1 MVEGALEVAENALH
15 NREMELMMVGH
26 VEAHLLNWIGDV
38 RPDEGEVL
46 ESSNQTTIGNQI
58 PGRGSHVRGDLG
70 LSIDRHGAWLAI
82 AYASSLKDIPS
93 VLTLLQEDVI
103 MLLLH

>member
-38 RPDEGEVL
+38 RPVKVMYWRAPARL
-46 ESSNQTTIGNQI
+46 
-58 PGRGSHVRGDLG
+58 R
-70 LSIDRHGAWLAI
+70 
-82 AYASSLKDIPS
+82 
-93 VLTLLQEDVI
+93 
-103 MLLLH
+103 